1 MKNSFFLKTGF
12 IIITALIL
20 SSNVWAQNL
29 TYEEKREQL
38 LKRQENT
45 RAEINVLEARIKN
58 YQQRISQ
65 AEERYDKSFEQFQSL
80 NNLIALQ
87 DDKIQNLQ
95 QEQKQIEAEIQLT
108 EKEIELR
115 EDELEHLIENYKE
128 IMLYAYKNSRTG
140 NLELLLTSN
149 SINQMLVRAN
159 YLKRF
164 EEQRAKQAETIREN
178 RRELDQ
184 VKVNLQD
191 SYEKNR
197 QVIGEIRDEKEELG
211 QQRQQQERTVE
222 QIKQERSTWLAE
234 LRKTREEKENL
245 ENVLDRWI
253 EEEESVLEA
262 DKIRKQRLAEA
273 RNIADAQRRSEEVA
287 KYSKPIT
294 RASFVSDEVLMAHE
308 QLFGQ
313 AKGDLI
319 WPVNSTTIAKQF
331 GRVRNPLYG
340 TVTEHP
346 GIDIVAEP
354 QSPVKAV
361 SPGYVFRIQP
371 LPGYGDVVFMKHGS
385 YYTAYGNL
393 SRIDVEVGSVLEE
406 GEQLGLS
413 GTSQSELGEVVFFL
427 VRRGNE
433 NLNPENW
440 LSSR

>member
-1 MKNSFFLKTGF
+1 MRKECLLKSVVLVLF
-12 IIITALIL
+12 SLIL
-20 SSNVWAQNL
+20 VGESIGQ
-29 TYEEKREQL
+29 TYEEKRDQL

-115 EDELEHLIENYKE
+115 EAELEQLIENYKQ
-128 IMLYAYKNSRTG
+128 IMLYAYKNGRSG
-140 NLELLLTSN
+140 NLELLLTSE

-164 EEQRAKQAETIREN
+164 EEQRAKQAEVIREN
-178 RRELDQ
+178 KKELDQ
-184 VKVNLQD
+184 VKDDLQD

-197 QVIGEIRDEKEELG
+197 IVLEEIREEKEELG
-211 QQRQQQERTVE
+211 EQRQQQEQTVE
-222 QIKQERSTWLAE
+222 QIKQERSTWLTE
-234 LRKTREEKENL
+234 LRKTRQEKENL
-245 ENVLDRWI
+245 ESTLNDWI
-253 EEEESVLEA
+253 VAEEELREA
-262 DKIRKQRLAEA
+262 ENERQRRLAEA
-273 RNIADAQRRSEEVA
+273 RNIADAARRADEVE
-287 KYSKPIT
+287 KYSRPIV
-294 RASFVSDEVLMAHE
+294 RENFVSDEVLLTYE
-308 QLFGQ
+308 QAFAQ
-313 AKGDLI
+313 AKGDLP
-319 WPVNSTTIAKQF
+319 WPVNSSTVSKKF

-346 GIDIVAEP
+346 GIDIVADP
-354 QSPVKAV
+354 QSPVTAV

-371 LPGYGDVVFMKHGS
+371 LPGYGDVVFVKHGS

-393 SRIDVEVGSVLEE
+393 SRIDVEVGSILER

-413 GTSQSELGEVVFFL
+413 GTEQSELGEVIFFL

-440 LSSR
+440 LTSR